1 MSYSSKSRYKT
12 SNWRAYNQAL
22 KQRGSLTVWLDPN
35 MAWEAAPSGKRG
47 RQQAYSDAAIQA
59 CLTLKVLF
67 GLPLRQAT
75 GFMESLLTPSGLY
88 WSVPDFSTLS
98 RRQNTLQVAIPY
110 RPKEGLHLLID
121 STGIK
126 VEGEGEWQ
134 RRKHGGSR
142 RRIWRKIHIAVDEQT
157 LEIRAVEVTSSAI
170 GDAPVLPDLLNQIA
184 PQEKIACVTADGAYD
199 TRACHDEIAARGVV
213 AVIPPR
219 KNARHGNQQWTAAG
233 RVTTPFNRQ
242 KVWGALLRKW
252 SGYHRRSR
260 VEAKI
265 NCIKQLGQRLD
276 GKSIPQTGR
285 KSPNPRSHPQLL
297 HGTRHTECS
306 PRCLGSVLIIRT

>member
-1 MSYSSKSRYKT
+1 MSYRSTPRYKT
-12 SNWRAYNQAL
+12 SNWRAYNHAL
-22 KQRGSLTVWLDPN
+22 KQRGSLTVWFDAD
-35 MAWEAAPSGKRG
+35 MQWAAQPSGKRG

-75 GFMESLLTPSGLY
+75 GFMESLLALSGLP
-88 WSVPDFSTLS
+88 WPVPDFSTLS

-110 RPKEGLHLLID
+110 RRKEGLHLLID

-134 RRKHGGSR
+134 RRKHGGSK

-170 GDAPVLPDLLNQIA
+170 GDAPVLPDLLDQIS
-184 PQEKIACVTADGAYD
+184 PQEKIARVTADGAYD
-199 TRACHDEIAARGVV
+199 TRACHDAIAARG
-213 AVIPPR
+213 AIAIIPPR
-219 KNARHGNQQWTAAG
+219 KNARLWQPTTDGAKARNDALQTSKRLG
-233 RVTTPFNRQ
+233 R
-242 KVWGALLRKW
+242 ALWRKW

-260 VEAKI
+260 VEAKM
-265 NCIKQLGQRLD
+265 NCIKQLGQRLMAKAFD
-276 GKSIPQTGR
+276 RQVAEVQIRAAILNRFTA
-285 KSPNPRSHPQLL
+285 L
-297 HGTRHTECS
+297 GTPATTR
-306 PRCLGSVLIIRT
+306 VA